1 MENYFASVVSRFEES
16 ATLKMAQMTRELRAQ
31 GKQIIDMSIGEP
43 DFNVP
48 EHIKQAAIKAIEEN
62 FSHYPPVAGY
72 LDLRE
77 AICEKLKNEN
87 NLSYKPEQIVVSNGV
102 KHCIFNTIMAL
113 VEKGDEVL
121 LPSPYWVSYSDIV
134 KICDG
139 TPVVLKTTMEQGFK
153 ITPEQLEKSITPKTK
168 VILYS
173 SPNNPT
179 GSTYSKEEIIA
190 LGKILEKHPHIFIIS
205 DEIYEY
211 INYVGTHFSIATME
225 NLKERTIVLN
235 GFSKGF
241 AMTGWRIGYSASNTA
256 IAKAINKLQGQA
268 TSGICTIAQRAAI
281 VALKSDRKHCQAMT
295 KEYAERKELGIQL
308 LQSIP
313 HVKCIQ
319 PEGAFYFFPDMSYY
333 FGKQFNGQTI
343 ANSSDLSLYLLS
355 EANVSTVAGSAFG
368 DGAENCIR
376 ITFSNSK
383 ENIKLALEKI
393 KTALLQLK

>member
-1 MENYFASVVSRFEES
+1 MENYFASVISRFEES
-16 ATLKMAQMTRELRAQ
+16 ATLKMAQITRELRAQ

-48 EHIKQAAIKAIEEN
+48 EHIKQAAIKAIEDN
-62 FSHYPPVAGY
+62 FSHYPPVSGY

-113 VEKGDEVL
+113 VDKGDEVL

-134 KICDG
+134 KICNG
-139 TPVVLKTTMEQGFK
+139 TPIVIKTTIAQNFK

-179 GSTYSKEEIIA
+179 GSTYSKEEILA
-190 LGKILEKHPHIFIIS
+190 LAKVLEKYPNIFIIS
-205 DEIYEY
+205 DEVYEY
-211 INYVGTHFSIATME
+211 INYVGSHFSIAE
-225 NLKERTIVLN
+225 IESLKERTIVLN

-241 AMTGWRIGYSASNTA
+241 AMTGWRIGYSASNIA
-256 IAKAINKLQGQA
+256 IAQALNKIQGQA
-268 TSGICTIAQRAAI
+268 TSGINTIAQRAAI
-281 VALKSDRKHCQAMT
+281 VALKSDKKYCRDMT
-295 KEYAERKELGIQL
+295 KKYIERRALGIQL

-313 HVKCIQ
+313 HIKYIQ

-333 FGKQFNGQTI
+333 LGKQFNNQII
-343 ANSSDLSLYLLS
+343 ANTNDLILYLLK
-355 EANVSTVAGSAFG
+355 EANVSTVQGDAFG
-368 DGAENCIR
+368 EGAENCIR
-376 ITFSNSK
+376 ISFSSSK
-383 ENIKLALEKI
+383 ENIKLGIERIKI
-393 KTALLQLK
+393 ALLELK